1 MNKKIILSLSLLSI
15 SSLFLA
21 SCHKPYSISTFDCP
35 ITFDDSKKALSD
47 DFIDLLDEFG
57 LYSFETRPGYW
68 FSDRLTGEKKWI
80 QKAPGPVYISKIP
93 FDKEV

>member
-1 MNKKIILSLSLLSI
+1 MNYLQIMFDIIK
-15 SSLFLA
+15 
-21 SCHKPYSISTFDCP
+21 HN
-35 ITFDDSKKALSD
+35 D
-47 DFIDLLDEFG
+47 DFVDVVYDNCRKDTICALPRSKEALNDDYIDLLDEFG

-80 QKAPGPVYISKIP
+80 EKAPGPVYISKIP

>member
-35 ITFDDSKKALSD
+35 ITFDDSKEYE
-47 DFIDLLDEFG
+47 I
-57 LYSFETRPGYW
+57 
-68 FSDRLTGEKKWI
+68 
-80 QKAPGPVYISKIP
+80 
-93 FDKEV
+93 